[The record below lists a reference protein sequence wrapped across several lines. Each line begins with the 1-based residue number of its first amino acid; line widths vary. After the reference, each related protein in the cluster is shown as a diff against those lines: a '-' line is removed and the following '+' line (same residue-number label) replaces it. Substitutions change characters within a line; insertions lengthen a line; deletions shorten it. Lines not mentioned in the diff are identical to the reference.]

1 MRTRSAPTA
10 AARQRSGHDAE
21 PHAAALSDDADTAA
35 ARWPMVR
42 GPFGAYAE
50 AMHRQPLEGL
60 PMNAT
65 RTSTAVSSSRL
76 RWAVL
81 TAASSLVLLA
91 ACGKQ
96 DDRTVGQKV
105 DAAVNS
111 AEQKTDEAA
120 EKLRQETADL
130 KERSGEALDKAA
142 DKTTSAAN
150 QVVEKVED
158 AAITTS
164 VNAELAKDSTL
175 SALSINV
182 DTAAGAVTLRG
193 TAPSAVARE
202 RASTLAKDVK
212 GVHSVDNQ
220 LLVKG

>member
-1 MRTRSAPTA
+1 
-10 AARQRSGHDAE
+10 
-21 PHAAALSDDADTAA
+21 
-35 ARWPMVR
+35 
-42 GPFGAYAE
+42 
-50 AMHRQPLEGL
+50 
-60 PMNAT
+60 MNAT
-65 RTSTAVSSSRL
+65 RTSTAASTTASSSRL

-105 DAAVNS
+105 DATVNAV
-111 AEQKTDEAA
+111 EQKTDDAA
-120 EKLRQETADL
+120 EKLRQESADL
-130 KERSGEALDKAA
+130 KARSGEALDKAA

-150 QVVEKVED
+150 QVVATVED

-164 VNAELAKDSTL
+164 VNAELAKDPTL

-193 TAPSAVARE
+193 TAPSTVARE
-202 RASTLAKDVK
+202 RATALAMAVK
-212 GVHSVDNQ
+212 GVRSVDNQ
-220 LLVKG
+220 LLIKG